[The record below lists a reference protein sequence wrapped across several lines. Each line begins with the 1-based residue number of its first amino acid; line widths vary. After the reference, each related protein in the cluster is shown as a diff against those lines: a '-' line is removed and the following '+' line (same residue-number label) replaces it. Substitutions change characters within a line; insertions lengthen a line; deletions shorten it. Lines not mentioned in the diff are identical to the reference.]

1 MTDRD
6 DEMLDALFH
15 SAREARAGAA
25 SPEERLPSALMARI
39 LADAEQEQRRTA
51 PQAATPGALAVA
63 EARSWFASLK
73 EAFTRRPGGWQAAG
87 LVMAAATGLAIG
99 LTLPERVGSLAGY
112 ESELELATGD
122 DPFYGF
128 EILLAEG

>member
-15 SAREARAGAA
+15 SAREAKAGAS

-39 LADAEQEQRRTA
+39 LADAEQEQRR
-51 PQAATPGALAVA
+51 AAPGALAVA
-63 EARSWFASLK
+63 EARSWLASLK